1 MDKIKKLLEKEIVR
15 YVIAGGA
22 TTVVNIV
29 SFYLLR
35 LFTDLSR
42 SVANIIAISLAIL
55 FAFFAN
61 KFFVFTESSKKRC
74 RNADTGIYLLCRN
87 KASCDAG

>member
-42 SVANIIAISLAIL
+42 SVANNWRFYSHSLQISFLCSQRA
-55 FAFFAN
+55 
-61 KFFVFTESSKKRC
+61 VKKMQER
-74 RNADTGIYLLCRN
+74 
-87 KASCDAG
+87 

>member
-55 FAFFAN
+55 SHSLQISFLCSQRA
-61 KFFVFTESSKKRC
+61 VKKMQER
-74 RNADTGIYLLCRN
+74 
-87 KASCDAG
+87 